1 MSIQFI
7 TDSSG
12 KNTGVYIP
20 IEQWKR
26 LKSKF
31 RELEDEEVDIP
42 EWHKEELDTRL
53 ESYSENPDD
62 VIDAEAALKDI
73 EKDL

>member
-31 RELEDEEVDIP
+31 RELEDEEIDIP
-42 EWHKEELDTRL
+42 EWHKVELDKRL
-53 ESYSENPDD
+53 ESYSNNPDD
-62 VIDAEAALKDI
+62 VIDTETALDELAK
-73 EKDL
+73 